1 MRHGNKKCGVATW
14 HENTCDI
21 CGAEASVTE
30 PRDYGHLKDTWIKA
44 AEKHQPERTMNTD
57 TPRTDEW
64 ETYCDESY
72 YHLWRVRRKN
82 ERGFNDG
89 YHVHNGE
96 EARALVN
103 LLNKQ
108 DSELAAARAEIAEWR
123 ILNGWGG
130 TPEIINDFIKG
141 QQTRIHLAQNLEEE
155 LDRVTEQRDRLAEA
169 LKAADECLEMATFSK
184 NGYTRRVIDEALK
197 SLTTKDHE

>member
-1 MRHGNKKCGVATW
+1 MK
-14 HENTCDI
+14 
-21 CGAEASVTE
+21 TE
-30 PRDYGHLKDTWIKA
+30 
-44 AEKHQPERTMNTD
+44 

-96 EARALVN
+96 EAKALVD

-108 DSELAAARAEIAEWR
+108 DSELTAARAEISHMVSE
-123 ILNGWGG
+123 NGNMYL
-130 TPEIINDFIKG
+130 EIFIA
-141 QQTRIHLAQNLEEE
+141 RN
-155 LDRVTEQRDRLAEA
+155 QRDRLAEA
-169 LKAADECLEMATFSK
+169 CKKLMAIIGEPNSLIDDCWVSEDEMDEAW
-184 NGYTRRVIDEALK
+184 NIADEALQ
-197 SLTTKDHE
+197 SLTTNEQ

>member
-1 MRHGNKKCGVATW
+1 MKT
-14 HENTCDI
+14 
-21 CGAEASVTE
+21 
-30 PRDYGHLKDTWIKA
+30 DT
-44 AEKHQPERTMNTD
+44 P

-155 LDRVTEQRDRLAEA
+155 LDRVTEQRDRLAAA
-169 LKAADECLEMATFSK
+169 LDRITMS
-184 NGYTRRVIDEALK
+184 GYGILCRQIAREALK